1 MFEGTMVALVTP
13 FRRGSIDV
21 ERLRSLTAKMVD
33 AGVETIVPTGT
44 TGESAT
50 LSHEEHLAVIRH
62 VVEEVRGKIK
72 VLAGTGSNATHEA
85 IELTRA
91 AKEAGADG
99 ALLIAPY
106 YNKPTQEG
114 LYQHFALVAKEV
126 PLPIVLYNI
135 PGRTAVKIE
144 TETLA
149 RLSKIPNIVGVKDST
164 GSLENVMDS
173 INACRPGFEVYSG
186 EDGLNVPILAVG
198 GRGVVSVLGNLMP
211 KELVRMVRLALSGD
225 IGQAADLQRKYLP
238 LIHALFLETNP
249 IPIKAALALVGEIE
263 EEYRL
268 PLVPMSDQN
277 KRRLKEEM
285 ERAGLL

>member
-1 MFEGTMVALVTP
+1 
-13 FRRGSIDV
+13 
-21 ERLRSLTAKMVD
+21 
-33 AGVETIVPTGT
+33 
-44 TGESAT
+44 
-50 LSHEEHLAVIRH
+50 
-62 VVEEVRGKIK
+62 
-72 VLAGTGSNATHEA
+72 
-85 IELTRA
+85 
-91 AKEAGADG
+91 
-99 ALLIAPY
+99 LISPY

-126 PLPIVLYNI
+126 SLPIVLYNI

-144 TETLA
+144 PETLA

-164 GSLENVMDS
+164 GSLETVMDC
-173 INACRPGFEVYSG
+173 INACRAGFEVYSG

-198 GRGVVSVLGNLMP
+198 GHGVVSVLGNLMP
-211 KELVRMVRLALSGD
+211 KELVRMVRLALSGN
-225 IGQAADLQRKYLP
+225 IAEAAALQRQYLP
-238 LIHALFLETNP
+238 LIHALFFETNP

-268 PLVPMSDQN
+268 PLVPMSEQN